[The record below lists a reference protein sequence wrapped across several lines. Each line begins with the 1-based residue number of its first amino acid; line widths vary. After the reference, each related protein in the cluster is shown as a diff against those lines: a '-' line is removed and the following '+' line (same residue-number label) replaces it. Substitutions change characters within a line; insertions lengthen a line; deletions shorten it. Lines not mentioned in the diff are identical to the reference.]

1 MEKTCLIKYPNH
13 HEQTVCR
20 SMDVHYQRGLANMD
34 MRTILLE
41 MEEEDPSYIVAESL
55 AECVLQLCGNLSL

>member
-1 MEKTCLIKYPNH
+1 
-13 HEQTVCR
+13 
-20 SMDVHYQRGLANMD
+20 MDVHYQRGLANMD